1 MTIRVF
7 LLDDHALVRT
17 GMRMMLS
24 AETDIEV
31 VGEADAGETALPMIR
46 KLKPDVVLCD
56 LHLPGI
62 SGLEVT
68 ERIVKGDYGS
78 KVVVVSVLEDG
89 PIPKRLIEVGASG
102 YVGKGG
108 DAAELLRAVR
118 DVARGKRYLANGIA
132 QHLALA
138 GIGGGASPFDA
149 LSPRELEVAMLLVQG
164 MRQEDIAKRLNLS
177 AKTVNTHKA
186 RLFEKLQIQDTI
198 ALAFSIRLERPRAR
212 RVTHAGPGS
221 GLAVVLSIVVVVGG
235 GNRSGVVRLRVE
247 QLQTDAVLRRG
258 DVVDEFCS
266 DFRGGHDD
274 GWLRNH
280 SGFVSD
286 RFQRLDFGDRYDH
299 RLGSE
304 DCDGFRRLDDR
315 RNLDS
320 GDFGWRRCIDRTC
333 GFGHHRGFGH
343 RCREHRRFGLGF
355 AHERDRG
362 CDRIDC
368 DCIRA
373 NWVRRGRA

>member
-31 VGEADAGETALPMIR
+31 VGEADNGETALPMIR
-46 KLKPDVVLCD
+46 RLRPDVVLCD

-78 KVVVVSVLEDG
+78 RVVVVSVLEDG
-89 PIPKRLIEVGASG
+89 PMPKRLIEAGASG

-118 DVARGKRYLANGIA
+118 DVSRGKRYLANGIA

-138 GIGGGASPFDA
+138 GLGGEVTPFDT

-164 MRQEDIAKRLNLS
+164 LRQEDIAKRLSLS

-186 RLFEKLQIQDTI
+186 RLFEKLGIQDSI
-198 ALAFSIRLERPRAR
+198 ALARL
-212 RVTHAGPGS
+212 S
-221 GLAVVLSIVVVVGG
+221 SQYGLSDPAHVL
-235 GNRSGVVRLRVE
+235 
-247 QLQTDAVLRRG
+247 
-258 DVVDEFCS
+258 
-266 DFRGGHDD
+266 
-274 GWLRNH
+274 
-280 SGFVSD
+280 
-286 RFQRLDFGDRYDH
+286 
-299 RLGSE
+299 
-304 DCDGFRRLDDR
+304 
-315 RNLDS
+315 
-320 GDFGWRRCIDRTC
+320 
-333 GFGHHRGFGH
+333 
-343 RCREHRRFGLGF
+343 
-355 AHERDRG
+355 
-362 CDRIDC
+362 
-368 DCIRA
+368 
-373 NWVRRGRA
+373 